1 MKTASRI
8 IGTLMMVAAIGFL
21 AVVAYLAFNENWS
34 TATAVEWEASGIL
47 LILASALL
55 LGGRSYLRF
64 DPEAEGRQQPASEAT
79 DFLITHRARLK
90 VLAEIGLALSVIRIA
105 TAFVHSDWLGI
116 YSNFWLAAGVVVLFY
131 WARKMANPS
140 VAGNHDWQR
149 VPEWI
154 RRSLPRLWQ
163 VAVGAS
169 IVLLGIR
176 QWFHTSI
183 TPDNRTYVVIER
195 IVSGMCLSLFYTIEA
210 LYFKYGELRPAHGT
224 GPAE

>member
-64 DPEAEGRQQPASEAT
+64 DPEAEGRQEPASEAT

-140 VAGNHDWQR
+140 VAATTTGSACQNGFEERFH
-149 VPEWI
+149 VCG
-154 RRSLPRLWQ
+154 RSLLEPVSYYW
-163 VAVGAS
+163 AS
-169 IVLLGIR
+169 
-176 QWFHTSI
+176 
-183 TPDNRTYVVIER
+183 
-195 IVSGMCLSLFYTIEA
+195 VSGFIRA
-210 LYFKYGELRPAHGT
+210 
-224 GPAE
+224 